1 VDLHY
6 SPEDE
11 KFRLEVREWMEQ
23 NVPNEVRDSASSRTT
38 VARKFRVKFYQG
50 LREKGWM
57 CPKWP
62 VEYGGPGFSLPQQV
76 IMMEEM
82 GRVGAPNMDLGVIM
96 AAPMIMAYGTPEQKQ
111 RYLPPMLEAEEMW
124 CQGYSE
130 PNAGSDLAALATNAT
145 IDGDDFVLNGQKI
158 WTSNGHE
165 SDWMFLLVRTDS
177 TAKKKQ
183 EGISFLLMD
192 MKSPGISIHPIHQIT
207 DSSNFSE
214 VFLNN
219 VRVPRRNLLGNLN
232 QGWEIAKRLLT
243 HERVGVY
250 SGDLIRRSLESILQY
265 AKSERITAAGGC
277 ATSKV
282 LIDDP
287 SIRQRIAQASM
298 QIDAVCALGYRN
310 TTRMLRGEPPGPESS
325 VIKVFA
331 SETYQRV
338 CDLGIELQG
347 PKAQVWAD
355 HGFSEF
361 DFNMPKLMIYSRSFS
376 ISGGTSEIQRNI
388 LAEVVLGMP
397 R

>member
-1 VDLHY
+1 MDLHY

-11 KFRLEVREWMEQ
+11 AFRQEVHDWLEE
-23 NVPNEVRDSASSRTT
+23 NVPREIRDSASSRTT
-38 VARKFRVKFYQG
+38 VARKYRTKFYKG

-62 VEYGGPGFSLPQQV
+62 KEYGGPGFTTSQQV
-76 IMMEEM
+76 ILMEEM

-111 RYLPPMLEAEEMW
+111 RYLRPMLEAEEMW

-130 PNAGSDLAALATNAT
+130 PNAGSDLAALATTAT
-145 IDGDDFVLNGQKI
+145 IDGDDFILNGQKI

-192 MKSPGISIHPIHQIT
+192 MKSPGITIHPIHQIT

-214 VFLNN
+214 VFLQN
-219 VRVPRRNLLGNLN
+219 VRVPLKNLLGQLN

-250 SGDLIRRSLESILQY
+250 SGDLIRRVLESVVNY
-265 AKSERITAAGGC
+265 ARNERNNGG
-277 ATSKV
+277 A
-282 LIDDP
+282 LLDDP
-287 SIRQRIAQASM
+287 AIRQRIAQASM

-310 TTRMLRGEPPGPESS
+310 TTRMLKGEPLGPESS

-338 CDLGIELQG
+338 CDLGTELQG
-347 PKAQVWAD
+347 AKSQIWTDPNFTD
-355 HGFSEF
+355 F
-361 DFNMPKLMIYSRSFS
+361 DVNMPKLSIYSRSFT